1 MNIAFLGPKGTFCHE
16 AAEKLAG
23 SASELEPFASIEDVF
38 EAVENESVDAGVV
51 PIENSVEGSV
61 NSTLDCL
68 ASTNVK
74 IIRELKLAVKQ
85 NLLALP
91 GVELKSV
98 RRIVSHPQA
107 LAQCRKF
114 LKTIKAEHAEA
125 SSTAKACQTL
135 DDESAAIASKLSAKI
150 YGLTVLKEGVQD
162 YAENA
167 TRFVLLSK
175 KNESPTGKKCKTSII
190 FSVKH
195 APGAL
200 HEALKAFAVQE
211 INLTKIESRPSRQ
224 KKWEYYFYVDFEG
237 NCESEKAKKALK
249 ELEKHAKFV
258 KTLGSYNE
266 A

>member
-1 MNIAFLGPKGTFCHE
+1 MRIAFLGPKGTFCHE

-23 SASELEPFASIEDVF
+23 SNAELEPFSSIEDVF
-38 EAVENESVDAGVV
+38 EAVGDNSVDAGVV

-68 ASTNVK
+68 ASENVK
-74 IIRELKLAVKQ
+74 IVKELKLAVKQ

-114 LKTIKAEHAEA
+114 LKTMKAERAEA
-125 SSTAKACQTL
+125 SSTAKACQSL
-135 DDESAAIASKLSAKI
+135 DEESAAIASKLSAEI
-150 YGLTVLKEGVQD
+150 YGLIVLKEGVQD
-162 YAENA
+162 YAGNA

-175 KNESPTGKKCKTSII
+175 KKSECKAKCKTSII

-200 HEALKAFAVQE
+200 HEALKAFATQE

-224 KKWEYYFYVDFEG
+224 KKWEYRFYVDFEG
-237 NCESEKAKKALK
+237 SEENLKAKKALK

-258 KTLGSYNE
+258 KTLGSYSE